1 MNTKKRNVVPFNLLN
16 KILCPEKNSISL
28 TFKFFTKLSCNE
40 MVYLKVHLH
49 TTLTLSEK
57 LVVTALT
64 EICHKLVVTA
74 LTEICDKLV
83 VTALAAIC
91 ALT

>member
-1 MNTKKRNVVPFNLLN
+1 
-16 KILCPEKNSISL
+16 
-28 TFKFFTKLSCNE
+28 

-57 LVVTALT
+57 LA
-64 EICHKLVVTA
+64 VTA

-83 VTALAAIC
+83 VTALTEVC
-91 ALT
+91 DK